1 MSSLSLTS
9 EKFKKNYTSSFKLIT
24 RVKPF
29 KDSLEYNLEVTNEGM
44 EYLNQLDSNLIG
56 IISIIG
62 PEKSEK
68 SFLSN
73 LILGDKAA
81 FDSSKPSTDIYMWG
95 QPIAQGEN
103 TDLLVLDTEG
113 LYKPINSKTNFDK
126 QIFILSCLTSSVM
139 IYNTNDT
146 IQDCILKFTSL
157 AKESL
162 SCIKKIEGKDLT
174 STDLPLVYFILHNNN
189 IDSNT
194 ANQQFR
200 NLVKDN
206 PIFSIFFQNYKICV
220 LKKAG
225 DIKKDIKA
233 KNLNLKLEELGSLD
247 NQDYKQKAKLIK
259 DQIMNDLEPKK
270 INNCNIDGKCLFGL
284 IQAFVESLN
293 KKENIILFN
302 QFNDVLAS
310 CLKGEVDLINYAF
323 KYKNIQEKIVS
334 NATFEETYLDIIKT
348 TFNDSFLEQCDLF
361 ISKPIAKISPS
372 INVYEN
378 IKLIFGTCLT
388 VLCENIQSNVDK
400 KKQIINDTCK
410 LEFNSKI
417 KNFNIQQLLTNFNSF
432 IYEKILSPL
441 YEKND
446 LKLQNNDNILKLLK
460 DKICGTLEKFAPN
473 VQSIVDKLI
482 AENKTIKNDFEEFK
496 KNHKK
501 ELEEKEEEVLN
512 RKLVLDKREKDMKE
526 RELIVGET
534 LKHEQLKYEKLQE
547 KYNKEINEKNAQ
559 IEELMKV
566 SKTIFKTNDTSGT
579 NLNNINNIQ
588 IQELQKDYND
598 ITNIFV
604 NYKILV
610 NKLITDEDFF
620 FENILIDKSIGN
632 IKKKYPEIFDLLSEK
647 ESLKDVNKIFELQK
661 ERLNN
666 DIKKLL
672 VQMEEKEKE
681 IEEIQI
687 NLKSVKQSAEENM
700 SLYKGVLTNYDYL
713 KRENDSIRREN
724 DSLRREYK
732 NQEIKFNQTNKTL
745 SKIKEERLSLEK
757 EIKNLDIIFYSI
769 FTKNKNLYENTI
781 ENLVTEEKNN
791 IISHMNLFSPKWW
804 NS

>member
-1 MSSLSLTS
+1 MSSLSLSS
-9 EKFKKNYTSSFKLIT
+9 EKLKKNYTSSFKLIT
-24 RVKPF
+24 RVKPN
-29 KDSLEYNLEVTNEGM
+29 KDSLNYNLEVTNEGM
-44 EYLNQLDSNLIG
+44 EYLNQLNSNLIG

-81 FDSSKPSTDIYMWG
+81 FDSSEHTTDIYMWG

-113 LYKPINSKTNFDK
+113 LYRPINSNTNFDK

-225 DIKKDIKA
+225 DIKKDIKR
-233 KNLNLKLEELGSLD
+233 KSDLTKKLEDIGSLSD
-247 NQDYKQKAKLIK
+247 QDYKQKAKLIK

-284 IQAFVESLN
+284 LQVFVESLN
-293 KKENIILFN
+293 KKENIILYN

-310 CLKGEVDLINYAF
+310 CLKSEVDLINYSF
-323 KYKNIQEKIVS
+323 KSKNIQTKIE
-334 NATFEETYLDIIKT
+334 NTLEETYLDIIKT
-348 TFNDSFLEQCDLF
+348 TFSQSFKEQCDLF

-378 IKLIFGTCLT
+378 IKLIFETCLN
-388 VLCENIQSNVDK
+388 VLYENIQANIDK
-400 KKQIINDTCK
+400 KKQIINDTAK
-410 LEFNSKI
+410 LEFDSKI
-417 KNFNIQQLLTNFNSF
+417 KNFNIQQSLWNFNNF
-432 IYEKILSPL
+432 ILEKILSPL
-441 YEKND
+441 YEKNE

-460 DKICGTLEKFAPN
+460 DKICGTLEIFAPKIQN
-473 VQSIVDKLI
+473 IVDKLI
-482 AENKTIKNDFEEFK
+482 AENKTLRNEFEQFK
-496 KNHKK
+496 KNYKNEIK
-501 ELEEKEEEVLN
+501 EKDEEVLS
-512 RKLVLDKREKDMKE
+512 RKLILDKREEEMKE
-526 RELIVGET
+526 RELTVGET
-534 LKHEQLKYEKLQE
+534 LKHEQLKFDKLKE
-547 KYNKEINEKNAQ
+547 KYNKEINEKNAK

-566 SKTIFKTNDTSGT
+566 SKTLSKTNDTSGT
-579 NLNNINNIQ
+579 NVNNINNIQ

-604 NYKILV
+604 NYKLLV

-632 IKKKYPEIFDLLSEK
+632 IKKKYPEIFDLLSLKKSLEEITNGFESEK
-647 ESLKDVNKIFELQK
+647 EG
-661 ERLNN
+661 LNN
-666 DIKKLL
+666 EKKTLL
-672 VQMEEKEKE
+672 IQIEEKKKE
-681 IEEIQI
+681 IEEFQKKL
-687 NLKSVKQSAEENM
+687 NTANQNAEENK
-700 SLYKGVLTNYDYL
+700 SLYKGALTNYEYEKRINDSL
-713 KRENDSIRREN
+713 KRE
-724 DSLRREYK
+724 YK
-732 NQEIKFNQTNKTL
+732 EQEIKYKKNIENK
-745 SKIKEERLSLEK
+745 EK
-757 EIKNLDIIFYSI
+757 EYSKEKDSFQEEKKNLVCILYSI
-769 FTKNKNLYENTI
+769 LTKNKNLYDNTI
-781 ENLVTEEKNN
+781 DKLSIEVKNN
-791 IISHMNLFSPKWW
+791 IISYINLWGPKW
-804 NS
+804 

>member
-1 MSSLSLTS
+1 MSSLSLSS
-9 EKFKKNYTSSFKLIT
+9 EKTKKNYTSSFKLIT
-24 RVKPF
+24 RVKPN
-29 KDSLEYNLEVTNEGM
+29 KDSLNYNLEVTNEGM

-73 LILGDKAA
+73 LILGDNAA
-81 FDSSKPSTDIYMWG
+81 FDSSKHTTDIYMLG

-113 LYKPINSKTNFDK
+113 LYKPINSNTNFDK

-189 IDSNT
+189 IDSNA

-225 DIKKDIKA
+225 DIKKDIKR
-233 KNLNLKLEELGSLD
+233 KSDLTKQLEEIGSLD

-284 IQAFVESLN
+284 LQVFVESLN

-310 CLKGEVDLINYAF
+310 CLKSEVDLINYSF
-323 KYKNIQEKIVS
+323 KSKNIQTKIAS
-334 NATFEETYLDIIKT
+334 NTTFEETYLDILKT
-348 TFNDSFLEQCDLF
+348 TLNDSFFEQCDLF

-372 INVYEN
+372 VNVYEN
-378 IKLIFGTCLT
+378 IKLIFGTCLN
-388 VLCENIQSNVDK
+388 VLYENIQSNIDK
-400 KKQIINDTCK
+400 KKQIINDTAK
-410 LEFNSKI
+410 LEFDSKI
-417 KNFNIQQLLTNFNSF
+417 KNFNIQQLIWNFNSF
-432 IYEKILSPL
+432 ILEKILSPL

-460 DKICGTLEKFAPN
+460 DKICGTLEIFAPK

-482 AENKTIKNDFEEFK
+482 AENKTLRNEFEQFK

-501 ELEEKEEEVLN
+501 EIEEKDEEVLS
-512 RKLVLDKREKDMKE
+512 RKLRLDKREEEMKE
-526 RELIVGET
+526 RQLIIGET
-534 LKHEQLKYEKLQE
+534 LKREQLKYDKLQE
-547 KYNKEINEKNAQ
+547 RYNKEINEKNAQ

-566 SKTIFKTNDTSGT
+566 SKNLFKTNDTNST
-579 NLNNINNIQ
+579 NINNINNIQ

-647 ESLKDVNKIFELQK
+647 ESLKEIKNNFEKDK
-661 ERLNN
+661 EILNN
-666 DIKKLL
+666 DIKKY
-672 VQMEEKEKE
+672 VNQVEEKKKE
-681 IEEIQI
+681 IEEYQKK
-687 NLKSVKQSAEENM
+687 LKLANQDAEENI
-700 SLYKGVLTNYDYL
+700 SLYKGILTNYDYL
-713 KRENDSIRREN
+713 KRENDSVKREN
-724 DSLRREYK
+724 ESLKREYK
-732 NQEIKFNQTNKTL
+732 EQESKYKKTL
-745 SKIKEERLSLEK
+745 ENKEAEYSKEKDSFQK
-757 EIKNLDIIFYSI
+757 EIKHLVFILYSI
-769 FTKNKNLYENTI
+769 LTKNKNLYDTTI
-781 ENLVTEEKNN
+781 DKLSTEVKNN
-791 IISHMNLFSPKWW
+791 IINYINLWGPKW
-804 NS
+804 